1 MNRTICSRH
10 RLGDAYAGSSGTF
23 QTGRTSS
30 LLDSDGT
37 SNTISTKPP
46 VDMVVRDGKV
56 IISVEIPGVRK
67 EDISLEVFGRSLIV
81 NAKYREKGSRVGD
94 NVFLEERRRCDVCR
108 YIFLP
113 FTADIT
119 RLEMAR
125 YKDGVLHIHVPEMIQ
140 STLMSRA
147 IPVRG

>member
-10 RLGDAYAGSSGTF
+10 RLGDTYAGNSGMF
-23 QTGRTSS
+23 QSDRTNS
-30 LLDSDGT
+30 LLDSNGT
-37 SNTISTKPP
+37 SNAISMKPP

-81 NAKYREKGSRVGD
+81 NAKYRDKGSRATD
-94 NVFLEERRRCDVCR
+94 NVFLEERQRRDICR

-113 FTADIT
+113 FTADPEK
-119 RLEMAR
+119 LDMAR
-125 YKDGVLHIHVPEMIQ
+125 YKDGVLHIQVPEATQTTIG
-140 STLMSRA
+140 SRA

>member
-10 RLGDAYAGSSGTF
+10 MLGDAYAGSSGIF
-23 QTGRTSS
+23 QTNRTKP

-37 SNTISTKPP
+37 VNFSFVKPP

-56 IISVEIPGVRK
+56 VISVEIPGVRK
-67 EDISLEVFGRSLIV
+67 EDISLEVRGRSLIV

-113 FTADIT
+113 LTADTT

-125 YKDGVLHIHVPEMIQ
+125 YKDGVLHIHVPEMTQ
-140 STLMSRA
+140 STLTSRA

>member
-10 RLGDAYAGSSGTF
+10 RLGDAYAGS
-23 QTGRTSS
+23 TGRFQPDRASS
-30 LLDSDGT
+30 MLDSNGT
-37 SNTISTKPP
+37 SNTISMRPP

-67 EDISLEVFGRSLIV
+67 EDISLEVLGRSLII
-81 NAKYREKGSRVGD
+81 NAKYREKGPRATD
-94 NVFLEERRRCDVCR
+94 NVFLEERQRRDVCR

-113 FTADIT
+113 FTADPAK
-119 RLEMAR
+119 LDMAR
-125 YKDGVLHIHVPEMIQ
+125 YKDGVLHIQVPEATQTTIG
-140 STLMSRA
+140 SRT

>member
-10 RLGDAYAGSSGTF
+10 RLGDAYAGSTGMF
-23 QTGRTSS
+23 QTDRTSS
-30 LLDSDGT
+30 SLDSDGT
-37 SNTISTKPP
+37 PNVISIKPP

-56 IISVEIPGVRK
+56 VITVEIPGVRK

-81 NAKYREKGSRVGD
+81 NAKYREKGSRAGD
-94 NVFLEERRRCDVCR
+94 NVFLEERRRHDVCR

-113 FTADIT
+113 LTADPA

-125 YKDGVLHIHVPEMIQ
+125 YKDGVLHIHVPEMAQ
-140 STLMSRA
+140 STLTSRA

>member
-10 RLGDAYAGSSGTF
+10 RLGDAYAGSSGMF

-30 LLDSDGT
+30 LLDSDGA
-37 SNTISTKPP
+37 SNTISMKPP

-81 NAKYREKGSRVGD
+81 NAKYREKESRATD
-94 NVFLEERRRCDVCR
+94 DVFLEERQRRDVCR

-113 FTADIT
+113 FTADPAK
-119 RLEMAR
+119 LDMAR
-125 YKDGVLHIHVPEMIQ
+125 YKDGVLHIQVPEAAQTTIG
-140 STLMSRA
+140 SRA

>member
-10 RLGDAYAGSSGTF
+10 RLGDAYAGSSGIF

-30 LLDSDGT
+30 LLESDGT
-37 SNTISTKPP
+37 SNTISMKPP

-67 EDISLEVFGRSLIV
+67 EDISLEVFGRSLII
-81 NAKYREKGSRVGD
+81 NAKYREKGSRATD
-94 NVFLEERRRCDVCR
+94 NVFLEERQRRDVCR

-113 FTADIT
+113 FTADPAK
-119 RLEMAR
+119 LDMAR
-125 YKDGVLHIHVPEMIQ
+125 YKDGVLHIQVPEATQTTIG
-140 STLMSRA
+140 SRA